1 LIWSPVR
8 TGKIVWPIPNKG
20 LKKRF
25 HRMAVLT
32 LIIWGSADHLITP
45 ACAHEFAQRIDG
57 ARVELIERAGQ
68 LPHIERPNQVSRVVR
83 DFFDG

>member
-20 LKKRF
+20 LKK
-25 HRMAVLT
+25 HPPDGGADL
-32 LIIWGSADHLITP
+32 DHLGNADQVIAP
-45 ACAHEFAQRIDG
+45 DYAHEFAHG
-57 ARVELIERAGQ
+57 ARVERIGRAGH

-83 DFFDG
+83 DFIGG